1 MAQKKRLTLDFDQK
15 GYEIL
20 SSLSN
25 ETGKTL
31 AGVIRSAVALY
42 AGTQAEGKN
51 EHKLALPYQKRKE
64 RVEEKKF
71 LKGVVG

>member
-42 AGTQAEGKN
+42 AVTQAEEKN
-51 EHKLALPYQKRKE
+51 EHRLAIVDKNGKPLKE
-64 RVEEKKF
+64 I
-71 LKGVVG
+71 VVT